1 MTDPFELR
9 EWSPEELDLM
19 FTKRLKPL
27 QDEIAF
33 LNMEI
38 VGLRKENELLKK
50 SIVNT
55 HNQLQDQIVNLQNTT
70 GGY

>member
-1 MTDPFELR
+1 MNDPFELR

-27 QDEIAF
+27 QDEIA
-33 LNMEI
+33 N
-38 VGLRKENELLKK
+38 LRKENERLQK
-50 SIVNT
+50 SIADT
-55 HNQLQDQIVNLQNTT
+55 HNQLQDRILLNTT